1 MRRALRLLLN
11 TATTFAL
18 ALTTST
24 FPLRA
29 SDQAPQRS
37 RDGGAGEHSGW
48 TTTTLPDGRVL
59 IIGDPGHGVPRGSV
73 VIHDPKTRRSVAL
86 PSLYQPRTLH
96 AAVLLADGSVLIV
109 GGVDRNGQALDVAEL
124 IRPDAAVVEPV
135 HGLTIARARHSAT
148 VLRDGRVLIAGG
160 TGPAG
165 GVLQTAELWDPAGGA
180 AVLLESGMVTARSG
194 HAATLLPDGTIRLS
208 RGAGSS
214 DVPSTDEIFD
224 PVARK
229 FRSAP
234 YEAESSQPAYLSATD
249 PFDGARNVPLMSRL
263 MLHFSKPVIL
273 SGQAGGGVRLSA
285 PAGDVSVAVVPTE
298 GGRLLFVRPDA
309 LQPDTTYTLRVVQLT
324 DAAGL
329 PVPEVSLRFTT
340 AADAKSTAA
349 DEAEDWTPD
358 PWRGDGWRTNRPD
371 SPWQTLPPL
380 QAGPGD
386 TAVSGQ
392 VLLLNGKP
400 FADVTLS
407 VAGRNARS
415 DRSGR
420 FLLTGLPDGRHQLV
434 IDGRSASA
442 PGRAYGVFQFR
453 LDLRAAQ
460 TTVLPF
466 TIWMPRIDTAHAIKI
481 TSPTRAVTVTTPR
494 IPGLELHIPNRVT
507 IKDHEGRPAGE
518 ISITP
523 IPVDRPPFP
532 LPTGVDIPVY
542 FTIQPGGG
550 FIEGKRVW
558 PAGAKLVYPNYR
570 AERPGTRINFWNY
583 DPADRG
589 WHVYGLGTVE
599 RTGRQVV
606 PDAGTSIYEFTGAM
620 INDGQSPPPDGP
632 TPGGPK
638 DGDPVDLGTG
648 LFVYEKTDLYLPDVI
663 PLAITRTYRPND
675 SANRLFG
682 IGTTHPYAMFL
693 WSAQQYQEADL
704 ILPDGGHVHYV
715 RISPGTGF
723 TDAEFEHSTTPT
735 LFYKS
740 RIKWNGNGWDLTL
753 KDGTVHVFG
762 ELAPLQ
768 SIRDRNGNVL
778 KLTWSNTNS
787 AGSGNGNILRVSS
800 PHGRWIEFT
809 YDTSNR
815 VTQAKDNI
823 GRAVGYTYDAN
834 GRLWKVTDP
843 AGGITEYTYD
853 SSHRMLT
860 IKDARGITY
869 LTNEYD
875 ANGRVARQTQAD
887 GTTYQFAYTL
897 DGSNRVVQADVT
909 NPRGYVNRYAL
920 NTSRQLTSLVK
931 AVGTAEQQS
940 FTYERQ
946 TGANL
951 LLSVTDPL
959 NRRTEYTYDLKGNPT
974 TVRQLA
980 GTPDAVSTTFAYEQT
995 FSQLTS
1001 LTDPLNHT
1009 TAFGYDAKGNLLSI
1023 TDPLNAP
1030 TTFTYNSAGQVLT
1043 ITNPLNQT
1051 TQFAYDLG
1059 DLVSVTNP
1067 FGSSETRFADAGGR
1081 LVRRTDPAG
1090 NAAGY
1095 EYNALNLV
1103 TAVTDPLGGR
1113 TSFGYDA
1120 NGNLLSVTEARNNTT
1135 SSTYNSMDRVAAR
1148 TDPLTRQESYLYD
1161 ANGNLRQVTDRK
1173 SQVTTYTYDP
1183 LDRVTL
1189 ANYADGSTTGYTYD
1203 AGDRITQIADSIAG
1217 TITRGYDL
1225 LDRFTSETTPEGS
1238 VTHTYDAAGRRATF
1252 TVAGQPV
1259 VNYTYDNADRLTGI
1273 TQGSSSATLTYD
1285 NADRRASL
1293 TLPNGILVEYSY
1305 DAASQLTGL
1314 TYKLGGSTL
1323 GTLTYSYD
1331 GTGNRISVGGTYAR
1345 TGLPAAVTSAT
1356 YNAANQLTQWGAA
1369 ALSYDLNGNLTADGS
1384 KTYTWDA
1391 RNRLTAIAGA
1401 VSASFQY
1408 DGFGRRRSRTVGGSA
1423 TEYLHDEL
1431 NVVQELTSGAPA
1443 ANLVTG
1449 LSIDEVLTRTD
1460 SVGTRHFLPDALG
1473 STIALADANA
1483 IVHTEYTYEP
1493 FGNTTAAGAP
1503 SSNAFHYTNR
1513 EEDGTGL
1520 YYYRARYYSPRW
1532 QRFISEDPIE
1542 FASGDAN
1549 LYAYVWNQPTSWAD
1563 PLGLVA
1569 FLPPPGCLPPGRKD
1583 PPQIDFWCTQ
1593 LPPPIPLGM
1602 PPGVGPRGPWG
1613 RGPGAPGAGPRGPA
1627 GPPRGAPPTGP
1638 ATDPTLQ
1645 HFERQL
1651 ARDGTKSLEK
1661 SLRSL
1666 EKRLVEHL
1674 EKLERYTREGG
1685 HTSKTRT
1692 EVQAF
1697 QRQIAAIKSLLGRQ

>member
-1 MRRALRLLLN
+1 MRRLRSSAMAVACALLISAEARTQSAITYVYDELGRL
-11 TATTFAL
+11 
-18 ALTTST
+18 
-24 FPLRA
+24 
-29 SDQAPQRS
+29 
-37 RDGGAGEHSGW
+37 
-48 TTTTLPDGRVL
+48 
-59 IIGDPGHGVPRGSV
+59 
-73 VIHDPKTRRSVAL
+73 RSV
-86 PSLYQPRTLH
+86 
-96 AAVLLADGSVLIV
+96 I
-109 GGVDRNGQALDVAEL
+109 
-124 IRPDAAVVEPV
+124 
-135 HGLTIARARHSAT
+135 
-148 VLRDGRVLIAGG
+148 
-160 TGPAG
+160 
-165 GVLQTAELWDPAGGA
+165 
-180 AVLLESGMVTARSG
+180 
-194 HAATLLPDGTIRLS
+194 
-208 RGAGSS
+208 
-214 DVPSTDEIFD
+214 
-224 PVARK
+224 
-229 FRSAP
+229 
-234 YEAESSQPAYLSATD
+234 
-249 PFDGARNVPLMSRL
+249 
-263 MLHFSKPVIL
+263 
-273 SGQAGGGVRLSA
+273 
-285 PAGDVSVAVVPTE
+285 
-298 GGRLLFVRPDA
+298 
-309 LQPDTTYTLRVVQLT
+309 
-324 DAAGL
+324 DAAGEAAVYNYD
-329 PVPEVSLRFTT
+329 PVGNILSIERRPATQVSIIEFTPDSGDVGATVTIYGTAFSSTPSENTVAFNGT
-340 AADAKSTAA
+340 AAAVTSSTA
-349 DEAEDWTPD
+349 TKIVTSVP
-358 PWRGDGWRTNRPD
+358 
-371 SPWQTLPPL
+371 
-380 QAGPGD
+380 
-386 TAVSGQ
+386 SG
-392 VLLLNGKP
+392 
-400 FADVTLS
+400 AT
-407 VAGRNARS
+407 
-415 DRSGR
+415 
-420 FLLTGLPDGRHQLV
+420 TGSL
-434 IDGRSASA
+434 
-442 PGRAYGVFQFR
+442 
-453 LDLRAAQ
+453 
-460 TTVLPF
+460 
-466 TIWMPRIDTAHAIKI
+466 
-481 TSPTRAVTVTTPR
+481 TVTTP
-494 IPGLELHIPNRVT
+494 G
-507 IKDHEGRPAGE
+507 GSA
-518 ISITP
+518 SSSTP
-523 IPVDRPPFP
+523 
-532 LPTGVDIPVY
+532 
-542 FTIQPGGG
+542 FT
-550 FIEGKRVW
+550 V
-558 PAGAKLVYPNYR
+558 R
-570 AERPGTRINFWNY
+570 A
-583 DPADRG
+583 
-589 WHVYGLGTVE
+589 
-599 RTGRQVV
+599 
-606 PDAGTSIYEFTGAM
+606 S
-620 INDGQSPPPDGP
+620 
-632 TPGGPK
+632 
-638 DGDPVDLGTG
+638 
-648 LFVYEKTDLYLPDVI
+648 
-663 PLAITRTYRPND
+663 
-675 SANRLFG
+675 
-682 IGTTHPYAMFL
+682 
-693 WSAQQYQEADL
+693 
-704 ILPDGGHVHYV
+704 
-715 RISPGTGF
+715 
-723 TDAEFEHSTTPT
+723 
-735 LFYKS
+735 
-740 RIKWNGNGWDLTL
+740 
-753 KDGTVHVFG
+753 
-762 ELAPLQ
+762 LAPAIS
-768 SIRDRNGNVL
+768 SI
-778 KLTWSNTNS
+778 
-787 AGSGNGNILRVSS
+787 
-800 PHGRWIEFT
+800 
-809 YDTSNR
+809 
-815 VTQAKDNI
+815 
-823 GRAVGYTYDAN
+823 
-834 GRLWKVTDP
+834 
-843 AGGITEYTYD
+843 
-853 SSHRMLT
+853 
-860 IKDARGITY
+860 
-869 LTNEYD
+869 
-875 ANGRVARQTQAD
+875 
-887 GTTYQFAYTL
+887 
-897 DGSNRVVQADVT
+897 
-909 NPRGYVNRYAL
+909 
-920 NTSRQLTSLVK
+920 
-931 AVGTAEQQS
+931 
-940 FTYERQ
+940 
-946 TGANL
+946 
-951 LLSVTDPL
+951 
-959 NRRTEYTYDLKGNPT
+959 
-974 TVRQLA
+974 
-980 GTPDAVSTTFAYEQT
+980 
-995 FSQLTS
+995 
-1001 LTDPLNHT
+1001 
-1009 TAFGYDAKGNLLSI
+1009 
-1023 TDPLNAP
+1023 AP
-1030 TTFTYNSAGQVLT
+1030 TIG
-1043 ITNPLNQT
+1043 LNQT

-1666 EKRLVEHL
+1666 EKRL
-1674 EKLERYTREGG
+1674 
-1685 HTSKTRT
+1685 
-1692 EVQAF
+1692 
-1697 QRQIAAIKSLLGRQ
+1697 